1 MELLST
7 YFLIWYA
14 QIPRGIDHFF
24 TNYLWIFTRK
34 TVREGVF
41 DRYLLRPVN
50 TLFQILVEQCCP
62 DGIGEVLIGLILVIY
77 SVIHMDI
84 SLNMINIFLFI
95 VSVPFGALIFWAVK
109 LFFATNTFFFIDAYQ
124 ILYLGYN
131 LSDFA
136 KYPLDIYNNGMR
148 FVLSYIIPFAFTAFI
163 PASFFDRKIH
173 I

>member
-1 MELLST
+1 
-7 YFLIWYA
+7 
-14 QIPRGIDHFF
+14 
-24 TNYLWIFTRK
+24 
-34 TVREGVF
+34 
-41 DRYLLRPVN
+41 
-50 TLFQILVEQCCP
+50 
-62 DGIGEVLIGLILVIY
+62 
-77 SVIHMDI
+77 MDI